1 MDINENES
9 MLQKDFKQRD
19 VQRMRNL
26 ITKNYGD
33 KTVTQAG
40 YTKEIV
46 EHKEGDVWE
55 ENGKQ
60 WTIKNGL
67 KQNITRLDNIK
78 KSLIIPLT
86 CPNCSKPMKNDTLNK
101 KMWPIHKMCFDC
113 VITMETKLK
122 REGKFEEYE
131 RNMTKRGIETYIKEL
146 EEALLELSLSTT
158 EDESVVTESGDIEH
172 WVGGNIDKQKILQDL
187 QEHIQKLKDIVG
199 Y

>member
-1 MDINENES
+1 MANES

-40 YTKEIV
+40 YTKETV

-158 EDESVVTESGDIEH
+158 EDQSIVTESGDIEH

-187 QEHIQKLKDIVG
+187 QEHIQKLKDIVNS
-199 Y
+199 

>member
-1 MDINENES
+1 MANES

-40 YTKEIV
+40 YTKEYT
-46 EHKEGDVWE
+46 ERKEGDVWE
-55 ENGKQ
+55 ENGKT

-67 KQNITRLDNIK
+67 KQTITRLDSIK
-78 KSLIIPLT
+78 KSIMLPLT
-86 CPNCSKPMKNDTLNK
+86 CPGCSKPMKNDTLNK

-131 RNMTKRGIETYIKEL
+131 RNMTRKGIETYIKEL

-158 EDESVVTESGDIEH
+158 EDESIVTESGDIEH

-187 QEHIQKLKDIVG
+187 QEHIQKLKDIVNS
-199 Y
+199 

>member
-1 MDINENES
+1 MANES

-40 YTKEIV
+40 YTKEII

-131 RNMTKRGIETYIKEL
+131 RNMTRKGIETYIKEL

>member
-1 MDINENES
+1 MANES

-40 YTKEIV
+40 YTKETV

-86 CPNCSKPMKNDTLNK
+86 CPGCSKPMKNDTLNK

-131 RNMTKRGIETYIKEL
+131 RNMTKKGIETYIKEL
-146 EEALLELSLSTT
+146 EEALLELSLSTSD
-158 EDESVVTESGDIEH
+158 DESIVTESGDIEH

-187 QEHIQKLKDIVG
+187 QEHIQKLKDIVNS
-199 Y
+199 

>member
-1 MDINENES
+1 MANES

-40 YTKEIV
+40 YTKETI
-46 EHKEGDVWE
+46 EHKEGDIWE

-60 WTIKNGL
+60 WTIKNSL

-78 KSLIIPLT
+78 KSLMIPLT

-131 RNMTKRGIETYIKEL
+131 RNMTRKGIETYIKEL

-172 WVGGNIDKQKILQDL
+172 WVGGNIDKQKIIQDL

>member
-1 MDINENES
+1 MANES
-9 MLQKDFKQRD
+9 MLQKDFKSRD

-40 YTKEIV
+40 YTKETI
-46 EHKEGDVWE
+46 EHKESDVWE

-78 KSLIIPLT
+78 KSLIIPLI
-86 CPNCSKPMKNDTLNK
+86 CPSCSKPMKNDTLNK

-131 RNMTKRGIETYIKEL
+131 RNMTRKGIETYIKEL

-172 WVGGNIDKQKILQDL
+172 WVGGNIDNHKIIQDL

>member
-1 MDINENES
+1 MANES

-46 EHKEGDVWE
+46 EHKEGDIWE

-131 RNMTKRGIETYIKEL
+131 RNMTKKGIETYIKEL

-158 EDESVVTESGDIEH
+158 EDESIVTESGDIEH

-199 Y
+199 H

>member
-1 MDINENES
+1 MANES

-40 YTKEIV
+40 YTKETV
-46 EHKEGDVWE
+46 EHKEGDIWE
-55 ENGKQ
+55 ENSKQ

-78 KSLIIPLT
+78 KSLMIPLT
-86 CPNCSKPMKNDTLNK
+86 CPSCSKPMKNDILNK

-131 RNMTKRGIETYIKEL
+131 RNMTKKGIETYIKEL
-146 EEALLELSLSTT
+146 EEALLELSLSTSD
-158 EDESVVTESGDIEH
+158 DESIVTESGDIEH

-187 QEHIQKLKDIVG
+187 QEHIQKLKDIVNS
-199 Y
+199 

>member
-1 MDINENES
+1 MANES

-131 RNMTKRGIETYIKEL
+131 RNMTRKGIETYIKEL

-199 Y
+199 H

>member
-1 MDINENES
+1 MANES
-9 MLQKDFKQRD
+9 MLQKDFKSRD
-19 VQRMRNL
+19 VQRMRNI

-40 YTKEIV
+40 YTKETV
-46 EHKEGDVWE
+46 EHKEGDIWE

-78 KSLIIPLT
+78 KSLMIPLT
-86 CPNCSKPMKNDTLNK
+86 CPNCSKPMKNDILNK

-113 VITMETKLK
+113 VITMETELK
-122 REGKFEEYE
+122 RTGKFEEYQ
-131 RNMTKRGIETYIKEL
+131 RNMVHSGVKTHIKEMEDL
-146 EEALLELSLSTT
+146 LLELALGASK
-158 EDESVVTESGDIEH
+158 ESFVTEAGDIEE
-172 WVGGNIDKQKILQDL
+172 WRGGNIDTTQMIEDL
-187 QEHIQKLKDIVG
+187 QEYIQSLKDIVG

>member
-1 MDINENES
+1 MANES

-40 YTKEIV
+40 YTKEII

-86 CPNCSKPMKNDTLNK
+86 CPNCSKPMKNDILNK

-131 RNMTKRGIETYIKEL
+131 RNMTKKGIETYIKEL

-158 EDESVVTESGDIEH
+158 EDQSIVTESGDIEN
-172 WVGGNIDKQKILQDL
+172 WVGGNIDKQKIIQDL

>member
-1 MDINENES
+1 MANES

-40 YTKEIV
+40 YTKEII
-46 EHKEGDVWE
+46 EHKEGDIWE

-86 CPNCSKPMKNDTLNK
+86 CPNCTKPMKNDTLNK

-131 RNMTKRGIETYIKEL
+131 RNMTRRGIETYIKEL

-158 EDESVVTESGDIEH
+158 EDESIVTESGDIEH

-187 QEHIQKLKDIVG
+187 QEHIQKLKDIVNS
-199 Y
+199 

>member
-1 MDINENES
+1 MANES

-131 RNMTKRGIETYIKEL
+131 RNMTRKGIETYIKEL

>member
-1 MDINENES
+1 MTNES

-40 YTKEIV
+40 YTKETI

-55 ENGKQ
+55 ENGKT
-60 WTIKNGL
+60 WTIKNSL
-67 KQNITRLDNIK
+67 KQTITRLDSIK
-78 KSLIIPLT
+78 KSIMLPLT

-101 KMWPIHKMCFDC
+101 KMWPIHKMCFNC

-131 RNMTKRGIETYIKEL
+131 RNMTRKGIETYIKEL

-158 EDESVVTESGDIEH
+158 EDQSIVTESGDIEH

-187 QEHIQKLKDIVG
+187 QEHIQKLKDIVNS
-199 Y
+199 

>member
-1 MDINENES
+1 MANES

-40 YTKEIV
+40 YTKETV

-131 RNMTKRGIETYIKEL
+131 RNMTKKGIETYIKEL

-158 EDESVVTESGDIEH
+158 EDESIVTESGDIEH

>member
-1 MDINENES
+1 MANES

-40 YTKEIV
+40 YTKETV

-131 RNMTKRGIETYIKEL
+131 RNMTKKGIETYIKEL

-158 EDESVVTESGDIEH
+158 EDESIVTESGDIEH
-172 WVGGNIDKQKILQDL
+172 WVGGNVDKQKILQDL